1 MFEPLEPIDVPDGTE
16 VTVTIAGEPSAEDI
30 EAFRRSA
37 GSWRGLVDADRTSTR
52 AAFPACGRSRDD
64 DSALPSSIPIE
75 LSAIPAIVHRF
86 STLRSEGIELS
97 IALSALSYA

>member
-37 GSWRGLVDADRTSTR
+37 GSWRGLVDADRLI
-52 AAFPACGRSRDD
+52 ADIYESR
-64 DSALPSSIPIE
+64 LPGMRPES
-75 LSAIPAIVHRF
+75 R
-86 STLRSEGIELS
+86 R
-97 IALSALSYA
+97 